1 MNYSKLFIA
10 AALSA
15 WCGTS
20 MQSGTS
26 RTPMPMITAESNA
39 SATDIT
45 LTDQGDYQTESYE
58 NKHVRVEGKTN
69 LFLTGN
75 QPLSSSTIDLNGD
88 EAWLYFT
95 QIKPSKVKTDW
106 LQYVTINGKPFDAEN
121 DRIAIY
127 GSGTVIIPSGMQT
140 AQEALTVYTGKNF
153 TGDSQSYEI
162 NTYHNQLGKFDNRI
176 QSFKLKKGF
185 AATLANNPD
194 GTGFSRMFIA
204 SDEDVEFPEMPEGME
219 GFVSFIRVFKW
230 EWTGKKGWA
239 GGPSDQVNV
248 SVFYD
253 WDAGGDTENIDRE
266 YVPMRHNLG
275 WQSFEVIN
283 SRNNVSHLLG
293 YNEPDRSDQS
303 NMSVAHAI
311 EQWPEMF
318 KSGLRLGSPA
328 PSSTPKA
335 WLTDFMA
342 ICDSL
347 NYRVDFVVTHAYQHQ
362 ATSWWDWNIG
372 ATSRTANGRP
382 VWITEWNNGANWTG
396 ESWPDASGPQRDANM
411 NIIYDENGE
420 ETIVN
425 KPLSPDN
432 AEHSKQ
438 KIEQLLPFFDS
449 YDLLEHH
456 FLYNWVQDAR
466 SMILNDEL
474 TPAGKVFADFKSEI
488 GFKKANEYIHKWKI
502 APPWIVTSISEDYKN
517 IILRWYDH
525 NGETGKNYILQ
536 RKIGDGEFKNL
547 KIFTVNS
554 DYQYADTLEY
564 TDPIENEQVT
574 YRVYAVSYKDT
585 RSLYSRCITIA
596 KDPIA
601 APPTLT
607 GEAISATILHLKWE
621 TSPNARSYRIERST
635 SPDGKYETVADYC
648 TATEFVDKGLADG
661 TSYYYRIY
669 SLNTGGTSVASAPLE
684 IKTKELTV
692 PNAMTGLRAASG
704 DKNVTLTWDFVYD
717 ALYNIYRSE
726 PPNGEY
732 IRIASDIEVEENNA
746 RYRDEYEM
754 AYDQTY
760 YYKVIAHNREGEAP
774 ESEIVKASPK
784 AGQCLHLTFNEG
796 DGPIVFDEWGGFHAQ
811 MQNNPT
817 WNTITEGDSTK
828 SVVYLNKNDKSY
840 LQLPKGV
847 VSELTDQYTI
857 SSWIYLP
864 EDQGNNTRMFDFGQ
878 GTGRYMVFIP
888 QASTGQSRFKLT
900 YPTDEGTKTFDVT
913 FNFGMELGK
922 WNHVAYTVGQHPQ
935 GGLMYMFY
943 LNGKMV
949 SFARDE
955 EYAVPAGMGETE
967 NNYLGR
973 SQWSSDPYCSH
984 GYKDF
989 RIYNQTL
996 SAADIQKLYEGE
1008 EPILSHIG
1016 TVESIPNETR
1026 LTLTPNPAIAGE
1038 TVDLKVANTLETPKQ
1053 IKLGIYD
1060 LTGNQIASRTLNEY
1074 NAIFTAPATSG
1085 IYIVKVTGNG
1095 FTQSCKLIVK

>member
-1 MNYSKLFIA
+1 
-10 AALSA
+10 
-15 WCGTS
+15 
-20 MQSGTS
+20 
-26 RTPMPMITAESNA
+26 
-39 SATDIT
+39 
-45 LTDQGDYQTESYE
+45 
-58 NKHVRVEGKTN
+58 
-69 LFLTGN
+69 
-75 QPLSSSTIDLNGD
+75 
-88 EAWLYFT
+88 
-95 QIKPSKVKTDW
+95 
-106 LQYVTINGKPFDAEN
+106 
-121 DRIAIY
+121 
-127 GSGTVIIPSGMQT
+127 
-140 AQEALTVYTGKNF
+140 
-153 TGDSQSYEI
+153 
-162 NTYHNQLGKFDNRI
+162 
-176 QSFKLKKGF
+176 
-185 AATLANNPD
+185 
-194 GTGFSRMFIA
+194 
-204 SDEDVEFPEMPEGME
+204 
-219 GFVSFIRVFKW
+219 
-230 EWTGKKGWA
+230 
-239 GGPSDQVNV
+239 
-248 SVFYD
+248 
-253 WDAGGDTENIDRE
+253 
-266 YVPMRHNLG
+266 
-275 WQSFEVIN
+275 
-283 SRNNVSHLLG
+283 
-293 YNEPDRSDQS
+293 
-303 NMSVAHAI
+303 
-311 EQWPEMF
+311 MF

-726 PPNGEY
+726 SPNGEY